1 MNFKNYIEDVKDFPK
16 EGIVYKDIQ
25 PLLEDDMAFNKAIT
39 QMSEMIELEDVDY
52 FVGIESRGFIFA
64 AALAMKTGT
73 RFKMI
78 RKAGKL
84 PDRNH
89 VLHRVKYGLEYGKDE
104 LEMAY
109 IPQHDLGTC
118 VVVDDVYATG
128 GTMEAGVNLS
138 QMVGLEVVDKL
149 ALVDIG
155 IKKDHDVKCLIKYLA
170 LKIDLKNR
178 I

>member
-1 MNFKNYIEDVKDFPK
+1 MDFKRYIEDVIDFPK

-39 QMSEMIELEDVDY
+39 QMSEMLELEDVDY

-89 VLHRVKYGLEYGKDE
+89 VLHRVKYGLEYGE
-104 LEMAY
+104 SEIEMK
-109 IPQHDLGTC
+109 PGWGN
-118 VVVDDVYATG
+118 VVLVDDVYATG
-128 GTMEAGVNLS
+128 GTMTAAE
-138 QMVGLEVVDKL
+138 GLATMSGYDVIDKL
-149 ALVDIG
+149 CLLDIG
-155 IKKDHDVKCLIKYLA
+155 IKKGHDVKCLVEY
-170 LKIDLKNR
+170 
-178 I
+178 

>member
-1 MNFKNYIEDVKDFPK
+1 MDFKRYIEDVIDFPK

-39 QMSEMIELEDVDY
+39 QMSEMLELEDVDY

-89 VLHRVKYGLEYGKDE
+89 VLHRVKYGLEYGE
-104 LEMAY
+104 AEIEMK
-109 IPQHDLGTC
+109 PGWGN
-118 VVVDDVYATG
+118 VVLVDDVYATG
-128 GTMEAGVNLS
+128 GTMTAAE
-138 QMVGLEVVDKL
+138 GLATMSGYDVIDKL
-149 ALVDIG
+149 CLLDIG
-155 IKKDHDVKCLIKYLA
+155 IKKGHDVKCLVEY
-170 LKIDLKNR
+170 
-178 I
+178 